1 MATNEV
7 AETQRSLDA
16 GVQNQINQMM
26 NQENGLKLPANYAV
40 GNALK
45 SAFFALKGNNDGDLI
60 QVATHMPEMKT
71 SIANALMD
79 MVVQGLTPA
88 KTQVYFIRYGNQVKM
103 QRSYFGTQAALKR
116 LSEVHDC
123 WANVVHEGDGLEIG
137 AQNDR
142 LVVRDWKPTLEGL
155 DKEIKYVYAV
165 IEMADGTHQHTIMT
179 FKQIKNSWSQTRS
192 KGAVQNKFSDE
203 MAKRTVLNRAAKN
216 ILNTSDDSDLVVGA
230 INNTT
235 SNEYDEDQT
244 AKDVTPKKVTDLIGN
259 ADTEEPTPPES
270 TEQTETVEP
279 AEQEEPV
286 DTNTDESS
294 SGEIRSI
301 ENMKPGEKQDKD
313 TVNNILDGLEE
324 SENHKGDGDDAS
336 STEEGQGELFPPDVH
351 SKF

>member
-1 MATNEV
+1 MANEV
-7 AETQRSLDA
+7 AATQRSLDA
-16 GVQNQINQMM
+16 DVQDSINQMM

-60 QVATHMPEMKT
+60 QVAAHMPEMKT

-137 AQNDR
+137 AEDDR

-235 SNEYDEDQT
+235 SNEYDDDQA

-301 ENMKPGEKQDKD
+301 ENMKPDEKQDKD

>member
-1 MATNEV
+1 MANEV
-7 AETQRSLDA
+7 AATQRSLDA
-16 GVQNQINQMM
+16 DVQDSINQMM

-60 QVATHMPEMKT
+60 QVAAHMPEMKT

-137 AQNDR
+137 AEDDR
-142 LVVRDWKPTLEGL
+142 LVVRDWKSTLEGL

-235 SNEYDEDQT
+235 SNEYDDDQA

>member
-1 MATNEV
+1 MANEV
-7 AETQRSLDA
+7 AATQRSLDA
-16 GVQNQINQMM
+16 DVQDSINQMM

-60 QVATHMPEMKT
+60 QVAAHMPEMKT

-103 QRSYFGTQAALKR
+103 QRSYFGTQTALKR

-137 AQNDR
+137 AEDDR

-235 SNEYDEDQT
+235 SNEYDDDQA

-286 DTNTDESS
+286 DTDTDESS

>member
-1 MATNEV
+1 MANEV
-7 AETQRSLDA
+7 AATQRSLDA
-16 GVQNQINQMM
+16 DVQDSINQMM

-60 QVATHMPEMKT
+60 QVAAHMPEMKT

-137 AQNDR
+137 AEDDR

-235 SNEYDEDQT
+235 SNEYDDDQA

-286 DTNTDESS
+286 DTDTDESS

-313 TVNNILDGLEE
+313 TVNDILDGLEE

>member
-45 SAFFALKGNNDGDLI
+45 SAFFALKSSSDGDLI
-60 QVATHMPEMKT
+60 QIAAHVPETKT

-88 KTQVYFIRYGNQVKM
+88 KTQVYFIKYGQKVQM

-116 LSEVHDC
+116 LSEVDDC
-123 WANVVHEGDGLEIG
+123 WANVVHDGDDFEIS
-137 AQNDR
+137 AEDDR
-142 LVVRDWKPTLEGL
+142 LMVTKWKPTLEGL
-155 DKEIKYVYAV
+155 DGQIKYVYAV
-165 IEMADGTHQHTIMT
+165 IKMADGTHQYTVMT
-179 FKQIKNSWSQTRS
+179 FKQIQNSWSQTRS
-192 KGAVQNKFSDE
+192 QGAVQNKFSDE

-235 SNEYDEDQT
+235 SNEYDDDQT

-259 ADTEEPTPPES
+259 ADADEPTPLEPI
-270 TEQTETVEP
+270 EQAETDEP
-279 AEQEEPV
+279 AEQEDVSTNVSDETDVQNLDSEPV
-286 DTNTDESS
+286 SSNSDSKLRGAMSDIFDETFHK
-294 SGEIRSI
+294 
-301 ENMKPGEKQDKD
+301 N
-313 TVNNILDGLEE
+313 
-324 SENHKGDGDDAS
+324 SEGDGDDAS

>member
-45 SAFFALKGNNDGDLI
+45 SAFFALKSSSDGDLI
-60 QVATHMPEMKT
+60 QIAAHVPETKT

-88 KTQVYFIRYGNQVKM
+88 KTQVYFIKYGQKVQM

-116 LSEVHDC
+116 LSEVDDC
-123 WANVVHEGDGLEIG
+123 WANVVHDGDDFEIS
-137 AQNDR
+137 AEDDR
-142 LVVRDWKPTLEGL
+142 LMVTKWKPTLEGL
-155 DKEIKYVYAV
+155 DGQIKYVYAV
-165 IEMADGTHQHTIMT
+165 IKMADGTHQYTVMT
-179 FKQIKNSWSQTRS
+179 FKQIQNSWSQTRS
-192 KGAVQNKFSDE
+192 QGAVQNKFSDE

-235 SNEYDEDQT
+235 SNEYDDDQT

-259 ADTEEPTPPES
+259 ADADEPTPLEPV
-270 TEQTETVEP
+270 EQAETDEP
-279 AEQEEPV
+279 AEQEDVSTNVSDETDVQNLDSEPV
-286 DTNTDESS
+286 SSNSDSKLHGAMSDIFDETFHK
-294 SGEIRSI
+294 
-301 ENMKPGEKQDKD
+301 N
-313 TVNNILDGLEE
+313 
-324 SENHKGDGDDAS
+324 SEGDGDDAS

>member
-1 MATNEV
+1 MANEV
-7 AETQRSLDA
+7 AATQRSLDA
-16 GVQNQINQMM
+16 DVQDSINQMM

-60 QVATHMPEMKT
+60 QVAAHMPEMKT

-137 AQNDR
+137 AEDDR

-179 FKQIKNSWSQTRS
+179 SNKS
-192 KGAVQNKFSDE
+192 KTAGHRHGLKGLC
-203 MAKRTVLNRAAKN
+203 RT
-216 ILNTSDDSDLVVGA
+216 
-230 INNTT
+230 
-235 SNEYDEDQT
+235 
-244 AKDVTPKKVTDLIGN
+244 
-259 ADTEEPTPPES
+259 
-270 TEQTETVEP
+270 
-279 AEQEEPV
+279 
-286 DTNTDESS
+286 SS
-294 SGEIRSI
+294 VMRWPNGRCLTG
-301 ENMKPGEKQDKD
+301 PLR
-313 TVNNILDGLEE
+313 T
-324 SENHKGDGDDAS
+324 
-336 STEEGQGELFPPDVH
+336 F
-351 SKF
+351 

>member
-1 MATNEV
+1 MANEV
-7 AETQRSLDA
+7 AATQRSLDA
-16 GVQNQINQMM
+16 DVQDQINKLVS
-26 NQENGLKLPANYAV
+26 QENGLKLPANYAV

-45 SAFFALKGNNDGDLI
+45 SAFFALKNSNDGDLI
-60 QVATHMPEMKT
+60 QIAAHVPETKT

-88 KTQVYFIRYGNQVKM
+88 KTQVYFIKYGQKVQM

-116 LSEVHDC
+116 LAEVKDC
-123 WANVVHEGDGLEIG
+123 WANVVHEGDKLEIS
-137 AQNDR
+137 AKDDR
-142 LVVRDWKPTLEGL
+142 LIVEDWKPTLENL
-155 DKEIKYVYAV
+155 DGQIKYVYAV
-165 IEMADGTHQHTIMT
+165 IEMADGSHQYTIMT

-235 SNEYDEDQT
+235 SNEYDDDQA

-259 ADTEEPTPPES
+259 ADTEEPTPPEPV
-270 TEQTETVEP
+270 EQAETDEP
-279 AEQEEPV
+279 AEQEDVSKNVSDETDVQNPNPEPV
-286 DTNTDESS
+286 SSDSDSKLHEALSDVFDETFHK
-294 SGEIRSI
+294 
-301 ENMKPGEKQDKD
+301 N
-313 TVNNILDGLEE
+313 
-324 SENHKGDGDDAS
+324 SEGDGDDAN

>member
-26 NQENGLKLPANYAV
+26 NQENWLKLPANYAV

-45 SAFFALKGNNDGDLI
+45 SAFFALKSSNDGDLI
-60 QVATHMPEMKT
+60 QIAAHVPEMKT

-88 KTQVYFIRYGNQVKM
+88 KTQVYFIKYGNKVQM

-116 LSEVHDC
+116 LSEVDDC
-123 WANVVHEGDGLEIG
+123 WANVVHDGDDFEIS
-137 AQNDR
+137 AEDDR
-142 LVVRDWKPTLEGL
+142 LMVTNWKPTLEGL
-155 DKEIKYVYAV
+155 DGQIKYVYAV
-165 IEMADGTHQHTIMT
+165 IKMADGTHQYTVMT
-179 FKQIKNSWSQTRS
+179 FKQIQNSWSQTRS

-235 SNEYDEDQT
+235 SNEYDDDQA

-259 ADTEEPTPPES
+259 VDTEEPTPPEPV
-270 TEQTETVEP
+270 EQAETDEP
-279 AEQEEPV
+279 AEQEDVSTNVSDETDVQNPNPEPV
-286 DTNTDESS
+286 SSDSDSKLHEALSDVFDETFHK
-294 SGEIRSI
+294 
-301 ENMKPGEKQDKD
+301 N
-313 TVNNILDGLEE
+313 
-324 SENHKGDGDDAS
+324 SEGDGDDAS

>member
-1 MATNEV
+1 MANEV
-7 AETQRSLDA
+7 AATQRSLDA
-16 GVQNQINQMM
+16 DVQDSINQMM

-235 SNEYDEDQT
+235 SNEYDDDQT
-244 AKDVTPKKVTDLIGN
+244 AEDVTPKKVTDLIGN

-270 TEQTETVEP
+270 SEQPETDEP
-279 AEQEEPV
+279 AEQEESV
-286 DTNTDESS
+286 NTDTDESS
-294 SGEIRSI
+294 SDEIRSI
-301 ENMKPGEKQDKD
+301 ENMNPGDKQDKD
-313 TVNNILDGLEE
+313 IVNKILDGLEE
-324 SENHKGDGDDAS
+324 SESHKGDGDDAS

>member
-26 NQENGLKLPANYAV
+26 NQENGLKLPANYTV

-45 SAFFALKGNNDGDLI
+45 SAFFALKSSNDGDLI
-60 QVATHMPEMKT
+60 QIAAHVPETKT

-88 KTQVYFIRYGNQVKM
+88 KTQVYFIKYGNKVQM

-116 LSEVHDC
+116 LSGVDDC
-123 WANVVHEGDGLEIG
+123 WANVVHDGDDFEIS
-137 AQNDR
+137 AEDDR
-142 LVVRDWKPTLEGL
+142 LMVTNWKPTLEGL
-155 DKEIKYVYAV
+155 DGQIKYVYAV
-165 IEMADGTHQHTIMT
+165 IKMADGTHQYTVMT
-179 FKQIKNSWSQTRS
+179 FKQIQNSWSQTRS

-230 INNTT
+230 ISNTT
-235 SNEYDEDQT
+235 SNEYDDDQA
-244 AKDVTPKKVTDLIGN
+244 AKDVTPKKITDLIGN
-259 ADTEEPTPPES
+259 VDTEKPTPPEPV
-270 TEQTETVEP
+270 EQAETDEP
-279 AEQEEPV
+279 AEQEDVSTNVSDETDVQNPDSEPV
-286 DTNTDESS
+286 SSNSDSKLHEALGDVFDETFHK
-294 SGEIRSI
+294 
-301 ENMKPGEKQDKD
+301 N
-313 TVNNILDGLEE
+313 
-324 SENHKGDGDDAS
+324 SEGDGDDAS

>member
-137 AQNDR
+137 AEDDR

-179 FKQIKNSWSQTRS
+179 FKQIQNSWSQTRS

-235 SNEYDEDQT
+235 SNEYDDDQT

-259 ADTEEPTPPES
+259 ADTEEPTPPEPV
-270 TEQTETVEP
+270 EQAETDEP

-294 SGEIRSI
+294 SDDIRSI
-301 ENMKPGEKQDKD
+301 ENMKPGDKQDKD

>member
-45 SAFFALKGNNDGDLI
+45 SAFFALKSSSDGDLI
-60 QVATHMPEMKT
+60 QIAAHVPETKT

-88 KTQVYFIRYGNQVKM
+88 KTQVYFIKYGQKVQM

-116 LSEVHDC
+116 LSEVDDC
-123 WANVVHEGDGLEIG
+123 WANVVHDGDDFEIS
-137 AQNDR
+137 AEDDR
-142 LVVRDWKPTLEGL
+142 LMVTKWKPTLEGL
-155 DKEIKYVYAV
+155 DGQIKYVYAV
-165 IEMADGTHQHTIMT
+165 IKMADGTHQYTVMT
-179 FKQIKNSWSQTRS
+179 FKQIQNSWSQTRS
-192 KGAVQNKFSDE
+192 QGAVQNKFSDE

-235 SNEYDEDQT
+235 SNEYDDDQT

-259 ADTEEPTPPES
+259 TDTEEPTPPEPV
-270 TEQTETVEP
+270 EQVETDEP
-279 AEQEEPV
+279 AEQEDVSTNVSDETDVQNLDSEPV
-286 DTNTDESS
+286 SSNSDSKLHGAMSDIFDETFHK
-294 SGEIRSI
+294 
-301 ENMKPGEKQDKD
+301 N
-313 TVNNILDGLEE
+313 
-324 SENHKGDGDDAS
+324 SEGDGDDAS